1 MTSRELRFR
10 NFAVRI
16 EVPDRIGRSRNGQAS
31 SSSLVVEEPPPVR
44 LQPRSIQRALDAVRA
59 PELEGDGKA
68 ASAAA
73 IAHREEQSRRAAAA
87 TTLEERIAL
96 HTWYHT
102 VELPGGV
109 VTPGF
114 FDHRTLLPFYGMP
127 ERLDG
132 QRALDV
138 ACFDGYWTFEM
149 ERRGAVVTAL
159 DAPRYASYDLPADG
173 LEVLLAE
180 GFDQATG
187 AGFRIA
193 KEALGSA
200 AERLELNVYDL
211 SPETAGTFD
220 LVHVGDLLLHLA
232 KPVEALRRIRSVT
245 RGRLILADVFER
257 ELADDR
263 RQLWEYRGGWQN
275 MVWWLP
281 SLESLVQA
289 VSDVGFEDVRVH
301 KVYRLGDST
310 GAHGFWRAVIHARG

>member
-1 MTSRELRFR
+1 MKSRELRFR
-10 NFAVRI
+10 NFALRV
-16 EVPDRIGRSRNGQAS
+16 EVPERISRSRNGQPS
-31 SSSLVVEEPPPVR
+31 SDALVVEDPPPLR
-44 LQPRSIQRALDAVRA
+44 LRPRSLQRALDSVRP
-59 PELEGDGKA
+59 PELEGDGKSPSPA
-68 ASAAA
+68 AVS
-73 IAHREEQSRRAAAA
+73 HREEQARRAAAA
-87 TTLEERIAL
+87 TTFEERIAL

-102 VELPGGV
+102 IELPGGL

-114 FDHRTLLPFYGMP
+114 FDHRDLLPFYGMP

-149 ERRGAVVTAL
+149 ERRGATVVAL
-159 DAPRYASYDLPADG
+159 DAPRYASYDLPAGG
-173 LEVLLAE
+173 LDVLLAE
-180 GFDQATG
+180 GFDQPTG
-187 AGFRIA
+187 AGFRLA

-245 RGRLILADVFER
+245 RGRFILADVFER
-257 ELADDR
+257 GLADEQ

-289 VSDVGFEDVRVH
+289 VSDVGFEDVKVH

-310 GAHGFWRAVIHARG
+310 GAPGFWRAVIHARG